1 MPLPHFPGARTTA
14 VEVGTMSEQNPDADG
29 ADLSAGEFS
38 PEQMNRQ
45 AVPPQLE
52 DDEMRRRWGL
62 GSSPGDR
69 GPYMVELNVQ
79 HVEGL
84 MGAAHGFYSLV
95 QAVRGPVDDDG
106 DPWHVTRISPEYVR
120 CELAL
125 SEWKTLIATDQK
137 NAATK
142 KAEEGGEGS
151 SPEFA
156 YRTIYRLWPDFPVRP
171 HISQSVTTI
180 KGDAALRSFASS
192 GGDICWAVL
201 DSGVDAGHP
210 HFGPSDG
217 SGPHVLLHPSVAS
230 LHRCFVDIGGAPLPD
245 PDEQLEGAALLDDE
259 RRRRIK
265 LHQDAALEDPFGHG
279 THVAG
284 IIAGRALD
292 SVTNIVLKR
301 QERIVADDADEN
313 EPKRSTVTEEKPVD
327 DQREAYHGVAPDCR
341 LISLRVLD
349 EDGGGRSSDIVR
361 ALVYIRE
368 KLNDNPKVF
377 RVHGVNLSVGYDFDA
392 EMFAC
397 GQSPLCSEVNRLVK
411 AGVVV
416 VAAAGNTG
424 YSTLPTSTRVAKV
437 GLANTINDPGNAELA
452 ITVGS
457 THRDS
462 PHTFGVS
469 YFSSKGPTADGRPKP
484 DLVAPGE
491 RIRSCA
497 AGKSLTKAMD
507 GIPLGEG
514 EAEGPRG
521 PTEGTA
527 YYVENSGTSM
537 AAPHVSGA
545 IAAFLSV
552 HREYIGRP
560 EEIKQVFLDSA
571 TTLGR
576 ERYFQGHGL
585 VDLMRAIQ
593 AV

>member
-1 MPLPHFPGARTTA
+1 MAEQKPQRDGSGAA
-14 VEVGTMSEQNPDADG
+14 PE
-29 ADLSAGEFS
+29 EFS
-38 PEQMNRQ
+38 PDQMNRVT
-45 AVPPQLE
+45 APPQLE

-62 GSSPGDR
+62 GSRPKDR

-84 MGAAHGFYSLV
+84 MGAARAFSALV
-95 QAVRGPVDDDG
+95 AEVRPPGDG
-106 DPWHVTRISPEYVR
+106 DEDRWRVTRISPEYFR
-120 CELAL
+120 CELTM
-125 SEWKTLIATDQK
+125 SDWKRLV
-137 NAATK
+137 AADHRRAAD
-142 KAEEGGEGS
+142 KAKRGESGS
-151 SPEFA
+151 RSEFA
-156 YRTIYRLWPDFPVRP
+156 HRAIYRLWPDFPVRP
-171 HISQSVTTI
+171 HISHSVTTI

-192 GGDICWAVL
+192 GEGICWAVL

-210 HFGPSDG
+210 HFGPRNG
-217 SGPHVLLHPSVAS
+217 RGQHALRHPSVRA
-230 LHRCFVDIGGAPLPD
+230 LHRCFVDVDGKPLPD
-245 PDEQLEGAALLDDE
+245 PDEDLTDGQLTDDE
-259 RRRRIK
+259 RGRRIER
-265 LHQDAALEDPFGHG
+265 HQKAALQDPFGHG

-284 IIAGRALD
+284 IIAGRA
-292 SVTNIVLKR
+292 SAGVTNVVLEQ
-301 QERIVADDADEN
+301 QERIVLGDEDEN
-313 EPKRSTVTEEKPVD
+313 EPRRRTVTEEKPFD
-327 DQREAYHGVAPDCR
+327 AGREEYHGVAPDCR

-349 EDGGGRSSDIVR
+349 KDGGGRSSDIVR

-368 KLNDNPKVF
+368 RLNDNPKVF

-416 VAAAGNTG
+416 VTAAGNTG

-497 AGKSLTKAMD
+497 AGSSRAKALD
-507 GIPLGEG
+507 AVPREEG
-514 EAEGPRG
+514 ESDGPRE
-521 PTEGTA
+521 PAKGTA

-552 HREYIGRP
+552 HREFIGRP
-560 EEIKQVFLDSA
+560 EEVKQVFLDSA